1 MEFRTYASAV
11 RQELQRIGFTDETG
25 LQTVAASEY
34 VAVVD
39 FSRFARPAG
48 AARSPVSVGV
58 GGSTGSYGSG
68 IGMGIGINL
77 SGKPKDQILSQLSV
91 QIRRRADNQ
100 SIWEGRAMTEAKD
113 GTPAAQPGLAA
124 EKLARAL
131 FGDYPGKSGETIT
144 VK

>member
-1 MEFRTYASAV
+1 
-11 RQELQRIGFTDETG
+11 
-25 LQTVAASEY
+25 
-34 VAVVD
+34 
-39 FSRFARPAG
+39 
-48 AARSPVSVGV
+48 
-58 GGSTGSYGSG
+58 
-68 IGMGIGINL
+68 MGIGINL